1 MKHLRLESCASTND
15 EARQAFE
22 AGEALP
28 LLISAAEQ
36 TKGRGREGRTW
47 SQLQGNFAGSFLVMA
62 TRALLSEPGALSL
75 LAGLAIS
82 DALCAFGAN
91 PAKLT
96 LKWPN
101 DVLLSESKVAGVLSE
116 FVEDQHRRAFIV
128 GIGVNLREAPAET
141 LFPASAVFGEAAP
154 EPRAFGDTLGT
165 ALSRWIAQAEA
176 QGMPA
181 ILEAWKQR
189 GWRLGEALAIRTSGA
204 PLEGV
209 FEDLDPHGHL
219 RLRLPD
225 GTMRTI
231 TAGDA
236 ART

>member
-1 MKHLRLESCASTND
+1 MRHLRLESCASTND
-15 EARQAFE
+15 EARRAFE
-22 AGEALP
+22 AGDALP

-36 TKGRGREGRTW
+36 TKGRGREGRAW

-75 LAGLAIS
+75 IAGLAIR
-82 DALCAFGAN
+82 DALSAFGAN
-91 PAKLT
+91 PAELK

-101 DVLLSESKVAGVLSE
+101 DVLLSEKKVAGVLSE
-116 FVEDQHRRAFIV
+116 FVEDQSRRAFIV
-128 GIGVNLREAPAET
+128 GIGVNLREAPDQT
-141 LFPASAVFGEAAP
+141 LFPAAAVFADGAP
-154 EPRAFGDTLGT
+154 DPSAFGDTLGT
-165 ALSRWIAQAEA
+165 ALTRWISQAEA
-176 QGMPA
+176 HGMPA
-181 ILEAWKQR
+181 ILEAWKKQA
-189 GWRLGEALAIRTSGA
+189 WRLGEPLAIRTSGV